1 MTGSSVQPI
10 RALIPAVLRQVEQH
24 QGTLAAIQREWRTL
38 VGRRL
43 AAGTRPASLRQK
55 RLVVTVESPGEAF
68 LLNYCRPP
76 LLKRLRA
83 TTQGKVEEII
93 IRPGSPQRRSRLKAV
108 GSRQKQRLGHPPRA

>member
-10 RALIPAVLRQVEQH
+10 RALIPAVLRQVEQ
-24 QGTLAAIQREWRTL
+24 QRRTLTAIQREWPAL

-43 AAGTRPASLRQK
+43 AAWTRPVSLRRRQ
-55 RLVVTVESPGEAF
+55 LVVTVESPGEAF

-76 LLKRLRA
+76 LLKHLRA

-93 IRPGSPQRRSRLKAV
+93 IRPGSPRKKPSRDRQRGCRT
-108 GSRQKQRLGHPPRA
+108 